1 MARIKAERAVAV
13 KAFEKNRV
21 SSNEIIRSGKTD
33 ECVRK
38 RVYPT
43 AMEGRAFLRPITFF
57 HVVRRL
63 FTNTA

>member
-21 SSNEIIRSGKTD
+21 SSNKIIRSGKTD

-38 RVYPT
+38 KGVPDSD
-43 AMEGRAFLRPITFF
+43 GG
-57 HVVRRL
+57 
-63 FTNTA
+63 